1 MTING
6 TDIKEF
12 GAFLLDGSYTGML
25 TWPSLRNVVMNDWWE
40 EDGVDVDM
48 TEATLSGRTLTVL
61 IGISGEGK
69 RERFTSWLMG
79 QGRRH
84 TVTESAI
91 GLNSELRLAGVTAL
105 GTAGMDTL
113 TKLALVYHDDK
124 LGGFLNSDGEI
135 EPYSPTSSLGLSD
148 DYSINGKNLGVFG
161 IRTLGGADSF
171 RKPALVKDGLVRDVA
186 TANGR
191 IADVKG
197 DAEHPLGLTRY
208 GAKNVTLTC
217 LMRGRSVS
225 EFVNNWHALIY
236 ECSQKGVR
244 AASTELY
251 SSLTGETYGAV
262 YAGGQF
268 SKIYSDADGV
278 WAIMSVSF
286 TLVSV
291 N

>member
-6 TDIKEF
+6 TDIKNYS
-12 GAFLLDGSYTGML
+12 AFLLDGSYAGML
-25 TWPSLRNVVMNDWWE
+25 AWPQLRNIVTNDWWE

-48 TEATLSGRTLTVL
+48 SEATLGGRTLTVL

-69 RERFTSWLMG
+69 RELFTSWLMG

-84 TVTESAI
+84 NVTESWV
-91 GLNSELRLAGVTAL
+91 GLDSELRLAGVTAL
-105 GTAGMDTL
+105 ETAGGDTL
-113 TKLALVYHDDK
+113 TKLALTYYDDK
-124 LGGFLNSDGEI
+124 LDGFLNSEGEI

-186 TANGR
+186 SVNGR

-197 DAEHPLGLTRY
+197 DAEHPLGVTHFA
-208 GAKNVTLTC
+208 GKSVTLTC
-217 LMRGRSVS
+217 LMKGRSVS
-225 EFVNNWHALIY
+225 EFINNWHALIY
-236 ECSQKGVR
+236 ECSQKGDG
-244 AASTELY
+244 AASTTLY

-262 YAGGQF
+262 YAGGSF
-268 SKIYSDADGV
+268 NKIYSDSDGV